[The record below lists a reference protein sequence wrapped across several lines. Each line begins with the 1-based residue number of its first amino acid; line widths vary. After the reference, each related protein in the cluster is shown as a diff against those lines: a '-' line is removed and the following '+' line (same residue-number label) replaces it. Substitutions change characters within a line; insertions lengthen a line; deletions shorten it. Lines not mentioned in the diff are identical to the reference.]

1 MLAVVKHVK
10 ETEAPVGTDNVSS
23 RIWTMKN
30 EISGNWTLNKMFTFT
45 DNALPQLNW
54 DGPVEPRLSYTEMYV
69 NVTVKGDNVVFVI
82 DQIREKCT
90 KGRV

>member
-1 MLAVVKHVK
+1 
-10 ETEAPVGTDNVSS
+10 
-23 RIWTMKN
+23 MKN

-45 DNALPQLNW
+45 DNAFLQLNW
-54 DGPVEPRLSYTEMYV
+54 DGPVEPRLSYREMSV

-90 KGRV
+90 KVRVYSSKVS